1 MIGAITAPLEQHR
14 LAMRL
19 KPILTGE
26 LYLATKLKHPVYI
39 WQDGLFQ
46 EVIAAGDAPSKEKV
60 QNLIRTQVRE
70 VFLYAVDLLG
80 VREQLELAL
89 IRVTRALSVGD
100 PRENGARALK
110 LMALN
115 LGGLYQNPHDDELLM
130 KQFQSTQNMSKFLME
145 NKKLQSTFFADLA
158 KENFHF
164 TILQPMM
171 SSVLLLGFLQSTH
184 MFHEREIE
192 TLFLTSYMKDIGIGI
207 IPEDKYDMKGLTL
220 DDQKLFAH
228 HAEFSH
234 DILDG
239 RVPLTKNQLSI
250 IKHHHFLNDRLKRIL
265 MKEKP
270 RYGEEA
276 MAFGI
281 ESTLVAISDVIVAMT
296 SNRPYRQGLT
306 VYQSLE
312 LVRKMIADE
321 YPQEFRALVV
331 YLKQFFRDPR

>member
-1 MIGAITAPLEQHR
+1 MNGAISTPLEHHR
-14 LAMRL
+14 LGL
-19 KPILTGE
+19 KLQPIIIGQLYLTG
-26 LYLATKLKHPVYI
+26 KLKAPVYL
-39 WQDGLFQ
+39 WQEGLFQ
-46 EVIAAGDAPSKEKV
+46 EIFHTGEVPNKDKIKG
-60 QNLIRTQVRE
+60 LISNQVRE
-70 VFLYAVDLLG
+70 VFMHIEDIKSVQ
-80 VREQLELAL
+80 EQLESAL
-89 IRVTRALSVGD
+89 IKVTRSLSVGD
-100 PRENGARALK
+100 PRENGSRALK

-115 LGGLYQNPHDDELLM
+115 LDSLYQNPHDDELLM
-130 KQFQSTQNMSKFLME
+130 KQFQSMQNMGKFLME
-145 NKKLQSTFFADLA
+145 NKKLQSNFFSDLG

-171 SSVLLLGFLQSTH
+171 SSILLLGFLQSTH

-192 TLFLTSYMKDIGIGI
+192 TLFLTSYLKDIGIGI
-207 IPEDKYDMKGLTL
+207 IPEDKYDVKGLTI

-234 DILDG
+234 EILDG

-265 MKEKP
+265 SKDTRKT
-270 RYGEEA
+270 EEM

-281 ESTLVAISDVIVAMT
+281 ESTLVAVADMLVAMT
-296 SNRPYRQGLT
+296 STRPYRQGLS

-312 LVRKMIADE
+312 LVRKMIAEE

-331 YLKQFFRDPR
+331 YLKQFFRS

>member
-1 MIGAITAPLEQHR
+1 MHGAITTPLEQHR
-14 LAMRL
+14 LAL
-19 KPILTGE
+19 KLRPVMAAE
-26 LYLATKLKHPVYI
+26 LYLAGKLSSAAYV
-39 WQDGLFQ
+39 WRDGLFH
-46 EVIAAGDAPSKEKV
+46 EVLAAGEVPSKDK
-60 QNLIRTQVRE
+60 IRELLRAPDKS
-70 VFLYAVDLLG
+70 VFLATVDIDG
-80 VREQLELAL
+80 IHEQLEQAL
-89 IRVTRALSVGD
+89 IRVTRSLSVGD
-100 PRENGARALK
+100 PRENGSRALK

-115 LGGLYQNPHDDELLM
+115 LGGLYQNPHSDEQLM
-130 KQFQSTQNMSKFLME
+130 QQFQSTQNMGKFLME
-145 NKKLQSTFFADLA
+145 NKKLQPSFFADLG

-164 TILQPMM
+164 TILQPML
-171 SSVLLLGFLQSTH
+171 SSILLLGFLQSTH

-192 TLFLTSYMKDIGIGI
+192 TLFLTSYLKDVGIGI
-207 IPEDKYDMKGLTL
+207 IPEDKYDIKGLTI
-220 DDQKLFAH
+220 DEQKLFAH

-265 MKEKP
+265 SREKP
-270 RYGEEA
+270 KIGEDG

-281 ESTLVAISDVIVAMT
+281 ESTLVAVADIIVAMT
-296 SNRPYRQGLT
+296 SQRPYRQGLT

-331 YLKQFFRDPR
+331 YLRQFFRS